1 MTVDPYSG
9 ANEGRILSQ
18 FALVCLHKGSRCAA
32 WRTRI
37 AGRRAPCLT
46 MNCPVQN
53 GSPLHREKTFPLSRV
68 ADLRERIETLNDE
81 IVRAEAMIA
90 HKEDKLG
97 AAEAFFKK
105 A

>member
-1 MTVDPYSG
+1 MFDDELPRAKRLTITPGEDIS
-9 ANEGRILSQ
+9 
-18 FALVCLHKGSRCAA
+18 ALA
-32 WRTRI
+32 
-37 AGRRAPCLT
+37 
-46 MNCPVQN
+46 
-53 GSPLHREKTFPLSRV
+53 V
-68 ADLRERIETLNDE
+68 ADLRERIDTLKDE